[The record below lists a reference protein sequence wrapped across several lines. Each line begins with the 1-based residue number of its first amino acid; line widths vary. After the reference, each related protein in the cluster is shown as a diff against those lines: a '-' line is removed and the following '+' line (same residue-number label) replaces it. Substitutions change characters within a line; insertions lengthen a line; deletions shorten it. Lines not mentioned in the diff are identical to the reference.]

1 MRGLL
6 PTALLTALLALV
18 SGCQLFTPP
27 HAIAGSEFRGST
39 PIVSKQDNEVRF
51 DLRVNEKNVETFFTL
66 PLEGRKRLLEGT
78 PGVSA
83 TGGCSPLS
91 FSLTVRVDGA
101 GPYQAD
107 YHSGATGAASFA
119 EAPVPSLAPVR
130 WEVPAS
136 TKELGFSAN
145 AEVPDGCVLTLT
157 LRHFTVTDA

>member
-6 PTALLTALLALV
+6 PTVLPAALLSLV
-18 SGCQLFTPP
+18 SGCQLFNPP
-27 HAIAGSEFRGST
+27 HAIAGVVFRGST
-39 PIVSKQDNEVRF
+39 PIVSKQDNEIRF
-51 DLRVNEKNVETFFTL
+51 DLRVDEKNVETFFTL

-83 TGGCSPLS
+83 AGGCSPLS
-91 FSLTVRVDGA
+91 FSLTARVDGVS
-101 GPYQAD
+101 PYRAE

-136 TKELGFSAN
+136 TTELGFSAN
-145 AEVPDGCVLTLT
+145 AEVPAGCVLTLT